1 MFEGELFVDLGLKG
15 TIAPSYLAIAVIPLV
30 DFQAERILQECPGLM
45 ISAGMLI
52 AQAMQMTCDCQTDR
66 AVGCFRY
73 FDTFDTYSEYSYSM
87 NLNEV

>member
-15 TIAPSYLAIAVIPLV
+15 TIAPSIPLV